1 LTLFFNSLNNLQ
13 QQTGPISQN
22 QETIM
27 DKTRRILLGIGILLV
42 DLIVFFLPLSA
53 IFLMYIIIFNPP
65 WFRDFLNNLD
75 RLNSA
80 H

>member
-1 LTLFFNSLNNLQ
+1 
-13 QQTGPISQN
+13 
-22 QETIM
+22 M
-27 DKTRRILLGIGILLV
+27 DKTRRILLGIGVLLV

-65 WFRDFLNNLD
+65 WFRDFLNNLG
-75 RLNSA
+75 RLNST

>member
-1 LTLFFNSLNNLQ
+1 
-13 QQTGPISQN
+13 
-22 QETIM
+22 M
-27 DKTRRILLGIGILLV
+27 DKNRRILLGVAVLLV

-65 WFRDFLNNLD
+65 WFRDFLNKLD
-75 RLNSA
+75 GLNGV